1 MAPEGETLC
10 AMRMPPQTAFIFDL
24 DDTLVLSRI
33 DFRAVRHRL
42 IDLLHADGRATEPR
56 DLLLTRSLADL
67 VAQGAAVDPA
77 LEAQM
82 WDLIREAEIQGL
94 SRATLAPGAV
104 DVLQELRRRDH
115 GIALL
120 TNTSRSGLM
129 DRLQTWG
136 LAPYFDVI
144 ATRDDVPALKPHPA
158 GLSYVLAHLP
168 PVRTAYLVGDAW
180 IDAQAAREANV
191 RFIGIGGKRA
201 TIEARG
207 LPIWAWIAELG
218 DLLRL
223 EVSAPEAGR

>member
-1 MAPEGETLC
+1 
-10 AMRMPPQTAFIFDL
+10 MRVLPQTAFIFDL
-24 DDTLVLSRI
+24 DDTLILSRI
-33 DFRAVRHRL
+33 DFLTVRHRL
-42 IDLLHADGRATEPR
+42 IDLLHNGDRATEAR

-67 VAQGAAVDPA
+67 VAQGAAVSPA

-82 WDLIREAEIQGL
+82 WDLIREAEVQGL

-104 DVLQELRRRDH
+104 EVLRELRRRDH

-129 DRLQTWG
+129 DRLQAWG

-158 GLSYVLAHLP
+158 GLSYVLAHLAP
-168 PVRTAYLVGDAW
+168 LRAAYLVGDAW
-180 IDAQAAREANV
+180 IDAHAAREANV
-191 RFIGIGGKRA
+191 RFIGIGSKRA
-201 TIEARG
+201 TIESRG
-207 LPIWAWIAELG
+207 LPIWAWIGGLE

-223 EVSAPEAGR
+223 EVGAP

>member
-1 MAPEGETLC
+1 N
-10 AMRMPPQTAFIFDL
+10 
-24 DDTLVLSRI
+24 
-33 DFRAVRHRL
+33 RL
-42 IDLLHADGRATEPR
+42 IDLLQTSGQVTEPR
-56 DLLLTRSLADL
+56 DLLLARSLADL
-67 VAQGAAVDPA
+67 VARGAAVSPA

-82 WDLIREAEIQGL
+82 WDLIREAELQGL

-104 DVLQELRRRDH
+104 DVLRELRRRDH

-129 DRLQTWG
+129 DRLHAWG

-144 ATRDDVPALKPHPA
+144 ATRDDVPALKPHPD
-158 GLSYVLAHLP
+158 GLAYVLSHLP

-180 IDAQAAREANV
+180 IDAQAAREANI

-218 DLLRL
+218 DLLSL
-223 EVSAPEAGR
+223 EVSAP

>member
-1 MAPEGETLC
+1 MHAP
-10 AMRMPPQTAFIFDL
+10 PPTAFIFDL

-33 DFRAVRHRL
+33 DFLAVRHRL
-42 IDLLHADGRATEPR
+42 IDLLQSSGQVTESR
-56 DLLLTRSLADL
+56 DLLLARSLADL
-67 VAQGAAVDPA
+67 VARGTAVSPA

-82 WDLIREAEIQGL
+82 WDLIRDAEIQGL

-104 DVLQELRRRDH
+104 EVLRELSRREH
-115 GIALL
+115 EIALL

-129 DRLQTWG
+129 DRLHAWG

-158 GLSYVLAHLP
+158 GLSYVLARLS
-168 PVRTAYLVGDAW
+168 PVHAAYLVGDAW
-180 IDAQAAREANV
+180 IDAQAAREANI

-207 LPIWAWIAELG
+207 LPIWAWIAELR

-223 EVSAPEAGR
+223 EVSAP